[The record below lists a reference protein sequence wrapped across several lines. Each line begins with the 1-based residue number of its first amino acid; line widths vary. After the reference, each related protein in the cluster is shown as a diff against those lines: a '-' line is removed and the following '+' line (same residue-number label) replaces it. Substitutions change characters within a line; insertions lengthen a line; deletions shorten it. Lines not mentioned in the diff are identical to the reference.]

1 MAEVSLLQQRVGVAE
16 AALGMAVGEIGGAIG
31 FVVVNGTCLNDVL
44 QAAVTRVNVICDTFA
59 SIMQG
64 LQNSGACEE
73 QVCPHRKD
81 IYIYHNAGFRVNNP
95 IVLFPAVVGHGCYA
109 AHGYGV
115 HVAE

>member
-1 MAEVSLLQQRVGVAE
+1 MLQQRVGVAE
-16 AALGMAVGEIGGAIG
+16 AALGVSVGEIAGAIG
-31 FVVVNGTCLNDVL
+31 YVVVNETCFNDVL
-44 QAAVTRVNVICDTFA
+44 KAAVTRANAICTTYA
-59 SIMQG
+59 SFMQG
-64 LQNSGACEE
+64 VQNSGACEE

-95 IVLFPAVVGHGCYA
+95 IVFFPAVVGHGCYA